1 MKEQSEPQPGSSW
14 QRPPKASSLS
24 RSDAHQIVVTLPVYK
39 DTKFLGATAV
49 RLEEVTESIN
59 PNFTLLIAE
68 DGSNSSPTVDE
79 LKWKYQNIIHLQ
91 NDRRL
96 GRGKALREAW
106 RKVPGEMYVYV
117 DVDLATDLEKF
128 DAYRNLIEMGKQFD
142 LVTGSRYLQGSI
154 TNRPRLRR
162 ASSIAYNGLVR
173 VLFNTG
179 VHDHQCGF
187 KSFSQKLVEQLNI
200 EAKSDSWFWDTE
212 VIVLAKKMGFTIK
225 EIPIHWTEKKGSR
238 TPLKRLLKDMWLHG
252 SGLLILF
259 FRIHFTKLG
268 RNLS

>member
-1 MKEQSEPQPGSSW
+1 M
-14 QRPPKASSLS
+14 S
-24 RSDAHQIVVTLPVYK
+24 RSDAQQLVVTLPVYK
-39 DTKFLGATAV
+39 DTKFLGATTV
-49 RLEEVTESIN
+49 RLEEATQAIN

-106 RKVPGEMYVYV
+106 GKVPGETYVYV

-128 DAYRNLIEMGKQFD
+128 NAYRNLIELGKQFD
-142 LVTGSRYLQGSI
+142 LVTGSRYIQGSI
-154 TNRPRLRR
+154 TNRPWLRR

-187 KSFSQKLVEQLNI
+187 KSFSRKLVEYLNI
-200 EAKSDSWFWDTE
+200 QAKSDSWFWDTE
-212 VIVLAKKMGFTIK
+212 VIVLARKMGFTIQ

-252 SGLLILF
+252 SGLLTLF
-259 FRIHFTKLG
+259 FRIHFPDSG
-268 RNLS
+268 RSLS